1 MSNCP
6 CVEDIPQTHTYLKRT
21 NTDIDLERRH
31 MLLGPKGTLPM
42 LEESLHHTTMARK
55 CTHCSDYGHDQRTC
69 NNSIE
74 AEVVQGAKGSLRLFG
89 VQLDLS
95 HRNSTLNSSYSMNC
109 LSSSSFVSSPLASAS
124 PSSSFS
130 SVLVSIEEKG
140 SIGYLSD
147 GLVGATQERKKGV
160 PWSEEEHRLF
170 LVGLEKLGKGD
181 WRGISRNFVTTRT
194 PTQVASH
201 AQKFFLRQS
210 TLNTSKKRRYS
221 LLDTVISSEAPVNL
235 NENSKCND
243 FYYTSH
249 KPSLNLDFQAAT
261 KKFGIDLNHS
271 DITDC

>member
-1 MSNCP
+1 
-6 CVEDIPQTHTYLKRT
+6 
-21 NTDIDLERRH
+21 
-31 MLLGPKGTLPM
+31 
-42 LEESLHHTTMARK
+42 MARK
-55 CTHCSDYGHDQRTC
+55 CCHCGDHGHNQRTC
-69 NNSIE
+69 NSSIE
-74 AEVVQGAKGSLRLFG
+74 EDAVRGTKGSLRLFG

-95 HRNSTLNSSYSMNC
+95 PHNSTLKSSYSMNC
-109 LSSSSFVSSPLASAS
+109 LSLSSSSSSFVSSTPASAS

-130 SVLVSIEEKG
+130 SVLVSIDEKG

-147 GLVGATQERKKGV
+147 GLVGVTQERKKGV

-210 TLNTSKKRRYS
+210 NLNASKKRRFS
-221 LLDTVISSEAPVNL
+221 LLDTVINSEAAVING
-235 NENSKCND
+235 NSKLKD
-243 FYYTSH
+243 LYYS
-249 KPSLNLDFQAAT
+249 SQMSNLNLDFQVAS

-271 DITDC
+271 YIDDC